1 MDFFE
6 KAFNWLA
13 NLSSKL
19 PAIPFKT
26 YFIVVI
32 AVLIG
37 VGVVVALTY
46 LGSRAFK
53 LASAS
58 KKIRKYLETVEEI
71 NDDNVSEFTARCFS
85 AKAPQPLRDSWVQY
99 LGVRYGY
106 PSDVVSDKNVYDKVV
121 KRNKDHRSG
130 IYLAIALIV
139 LGVFAF
145 WGFGT
150 LDSISMSVVHFIGL
164 VAIGVTYLVLVVIN
178 RKQSKRC
185 QELFES
191 MQEDLDAKVNL
202 QVESSYATDSSP
214 LAELSRMVDE
224 IIARNTSK
232 AVDFEEEYAVEQTP
246 IEALIEEKTEE
257 ELQQDVAKD
266 DDAPQESEV
275 EQTIDQLIQSE
286 NDEQEADEQE
296 QTDETETAVEDE
308 REVEEIAP
316 QDDAQQNEDTQEEA
330 QSVDGESDQQAQDGE
345 DAEEQEAEEAESDDL
360 VTSESEDVQPDEE
373 VEETA
378 EENIEEV
385 AQTQESD
392 ESSDSVAES
401 EEESQEQT
409 DEQEQTEVEQ
419 DDSAEQSE
427 ETETAVEDEREVEE
441 IAPQDDVQQSEDTQE
456 ETQSVDGES
465 DGQAQDGEDAEESED
480 ENADYEDA
488 EETQEDVG
496 DESVAE
502 EIDEDEAD
510 AQEEIEDEEQ
520 EPESEDEERE
530 DEEREEVVYV
540 VEGDEDD
547 EESVKP
553 AKLVKLPNLVDYMLT
568 QNMPKAMKI
577 QIATMLIGTYKKFE
591 NSKEDRKIVVG
602 CLTKLMRNLQ
612 ESK

>member
-19 PAIPFKT
+19 PAIPFKA

-266 DDAPQESEV
+266 DDASQESEV

-286 NDEQEADEQE
+286 SDDQKADEQGDAFAESEEESQEQTDEQE
-296 QTDETETAVEDE
+296 QTEVEQEDSAEQSEETETAVEDE

-316 QDDAQQNEDTQEEA
+316 QDDAQQNEDTQEET
-330 QSVDGESDQQAQDGE
+330 QNVDGESDEQAQD
-345 DAEEQEAEEAESDDL
+345 
-360 VTSESEDVQPDEE
+360 
-373 VEETA
+373 VEET
-378 EENIEEV
+378 
-385 AQTQESD
+385 
-392 ESSDSVAES
+392 
-401 EEESQEQT
+401 
-409 DEQEQTEVEQ
+409 
-419 DDSAEQSE
+419 
-427 ETETAVEDEREVEE
+427 
-441 IAPQDDVQQSEDTQE
+441 
-456 ETQSVDGES
+456 
-465 DGQAQDGEDAEESED
+465 EESED
-480 ENADYEDA
+480 ENADDEDA

-502 EIDEDEAD
+502 ETDEDEAD
-510 AQEEIEDEEQ
+510 AQEETEEQ
-520 EPESEDEERE
+520 EPESED
-530 DEEREEVVYV
+530 EEVVYV

-547 EESVKP
+547 EPVKP

-602 CLTKLMRNLQ
+602 CLTKLMRDLQ

>member
-19 PAIPFKT
+19 PAIPFKA

-266 DDAPQESEV
+266 DDASQESEV

-286 NDEQEADEQE
+286 NDEQKADEQG
-296 QTDETETAVEDE
+296 
-308 REVEEIAP
+308 
-316 QDDAQQNEDTQEEA
+316 DAF
-330 QSVDGESDQQAQDGE
+330 
-345 DAEEQEAEEAESDDL
+345 AE
-360 VTSESEDVQPDEE
+360 
-373 VEETA
+373 
-378 EENIEEV
+378 N
-385 AQTQESD
+385 
-392 ESSDSVAES
+392 

-409 DEQEQTEVEQ
+409 DEQEQAEVEQ
-419 DDSAEQSE
+419 EEQEQNE
-427 ETETAVEDEREVEE
+427 ETETAAEDEREVEE
-441 IAPQDDVQQSEDTQE
+441 IAPRDDAQQSEDTQA

-465 DGQAQDGEDAEESED
+465 DEQAQDGEDTEEAED
-480 ENADYEDA
+480 ENADDENA
-488 EETQEDVG
+488 EEAQEDVG

-502 EIDEDEAD
+502 ETDEDQSD
-510 AQEEIEDEEQ
+510 AQEETEQ
-520 EPESEDEERE
+520 EPENQDEEG
-530 DEEREEVVYV
+530 EVVYV

-547 EESVKP
+547 DEPVKP

-602 CLTKLMRNLQ
+602 CLTKLMRDLQ